1 MCGIAGIASNT
12 MSAEYILEH
21 TKKICDGLIHRGP
34 DDEGFAGYRH
44 ACIGM
49 RRLSIIDLST
59 GHQPFYDRTAQIAVV
74 GNGEIYNYK
83 ELYKIAEQENEL
95 ITSTSDIAIIP
106 FLYKKY
112 GLDFV
117 KLLRGMFAVAIWDNS
132 KQELHLIRDRLGKKP
147 LFYALMQ
154 DGGLVF
160 GSELNALVTTGLFK
174 TEIDYTAVDK
184 YMLFSRVPQE
194 SCIYKNV
201 YKVPAA
207 NILSWSKNGIVTR
220 KYWELSFKEKF
231 SYNEQTLIE
240 TTESVLKESV
250 RLRLQSDVPLGAFL
264 SGGVDSSLVVG
275 MMRTYFNVP
284 VQTFSIGYDEKNY
297 SELKYAERV
306 ARHLQTDHH
315 EYIIKS
321 DTPEIWG
328 ELCSK
333 FSEPF
338 GDTSFLPTYY
348 VSKLAKQFVTVVL
361 TGDAGDENFGGYEWY
376 KGMELVYRLNSM
388 PVFAKKAL
396 VTSLSKVP
404 HHQLPFVKKFS
415 GRINKIIG
423 ALNETHKNETAVLQ
437 ALFGSSVSEVE
448 GVLNSKKNGLMG
460 LEESVLNSRQKILDQ
475 YDGDNL
481 VEKVMYGQLMTLLN
495 ETFFVKVDMM
505 SMANSIEARS
515 PFADHVLT
523 EHVAKIPFSFKI
535 RNGETK
541 YILKKIA
548 EKYIPNDVIYRK
560 KMGFG
565 IPLQDWIKGGKYGDY
580 VGDILHSKH
589 FLENEYYNH
598 AMIFKLY
605 SEHKS
610 GKANHWNILSKIVC
624 LELWLKSH

>member
-1 MCGIAGIASNT
+1 MCGIAGVVSNN
-12 MSAEYILEH
+12 MRAESMLEH
-21 TKKICDGLIHRGP
+21 TKKICDGMIHRGP
-34 DDEGFAGYRH
+34 DDEGFAGFKH

-49 RRLSIIDLST
+49 RRLSIIDLNT
-59 GHQPFYDRTAQIAVV
+59 GHQPFYDGTGQIAIV

-83 ELYKIAEQENEL
+83 ELYKIAENENEP
-95 ITSTSDIAIIP
+95 ISSSSDIAIIP

-117 KLLRGMFAVAIWDNS
+117 KLLRGMYAIAIWDNS

-147 LFYALMQ
+147 LFYALLN
-154 DGGLVF
+154 DGGIVF
-160 GSELNALVTTGLFK
+160 GSELNAMVATGLFK
-174 TEIDYTAVDK
+174 TEIDHTAVDK
-184 YMLFSRVPQE
+184 YMLFSRVPQD

-201 YKVPAA
+201 YKVQAA
-207 NILSWSKNGIVTR
+207 NILSWSKNGIVVQ

-231 SYNEQTLIE
+231 SDNEQTLIE

-275 MMRTYFNVP
+275 MMRNFFNVP
-284 VQTFSIGYDEKNY
+284 VQTFSIGYDEENY
-297 SELKYAERV
+297 SELKYARKV
-306 ARHLQTDHH
+306 AKHLQTDHY
-315 EYIIKS
+315 EYIIKP

-328 ELCSK
+328 ELSSK

-348 VSKLAKQFVTVVL
+348 VSKLAKQHVTVVL

-376 KGMELVYRLNSM
+376 KGMELVYRLNKM
-388 PVFAKKAL
+388 PVFAKSAL
-396 VTSLSKVP
+396 VTLLSTVP
-404 HHQLPFVKKFS
+404 HHHLPLVKKFS

-437 ALFGSSVSEVE
+437 ALFGSTVSEVE
-448 GVLNSKKNGLMG
+448 RVLSSKTNGLIG
-460 LEESVLNSRQKILDQ
+460 LEKNVLNSRQKILDQ
-475 YDGDNL
+475 YDGNNL

-515 PFADHVLT
+515 PFADHVLA
-523 EHVAKIPFSFKI
+523 EHVAKIPFSYKI

-548 EKYIPNDVIYRK
+548 EKYIPKDVIYRK

-580 VGDILHSKH
+580 VSDLLHSQH
-589 FLENEYYNH
+589 FSENEYFNH
-598 AMIFKLY
+598 DMISMMY
-605 SEHKS
+605 AQHKS